1 MITTDFEVLDL
12 VNKTKIFYFNERVR
26 IDEAVNFIKGFPNP
40 VRLSDK
46 AILIY
51 NDSDKDLEGN
61 SLEINDAAS
70 QILQDYKGSAKI
82 VKGNALILMNQEL
95 WDWVD

>member
-1 MITTDFEVLDL
+1 MNKADFKVCNLM
-12 VNKTKIFYFNERVR
+12 NQTRIFYFNERVR